1 MLRIEIFHRITG
13 HSEEIQIH
21 ESPARVGRHA
31 LSDVLVHE
39 RSVSV
44 HHGQF
49 TFDSVNVWYADTG
62 SSNGSKLDGGPV
74 PPHTF
79 IPISPGQ
86 ELDIGPV
93 TLRVVRESESRF
105 PRQHALET
113 QLADDAVT
121 MMTSLDVASASGDAA
136 SDREEWPSIGS
147 TAVAGNAIQQ
157 LQHLRVALDAISP
170 QRTAY
175 LECVREQLDSLPL
188 STRGPVFGQL
198 TREYPELLHLAEFSG
213 YLPVGGASPTNA
225 TPSEWMHHLT
235 GQATLGAQG
244 EPVLDARVLA
254 RTELVLRTFV
264 ESLIALRSG
273 QLELASDV
281 SLSLPT
287 SPLPSDARG
296 VLAFLFDFKANGEER
311 ITQLVREFS
320 GLSMHPQALMMAMQ
334 EGMGALAEA
343 LSPSALR
350 EVEETSRRERKTA
363 FDFLPTS
370 PGRLWEVYEGV
381 HTHLAHPAR
390 MRELIFGERFVRAYA
405 GMLGMRVESIAPTE
419 ESIEGVSDAVP
430 ETRIQEV
437 LQ

>member
-31 LSDVLVHE
+31 LSDVLIHE
-39 RSVSV
+39 RSVST

-49 TFDSVNVWYADTG
+49 TFDTMNVWYADTG

-93 TLRVVRESESRF
+93 TLRVVREGESRF
-105 PRQHALET
+105 PRRHALET

-121 MMTSLDVASASGDAA
+121 MMTSLDLASATSGDPH
-136 SDREEWPSIGS
+136 EEWPSLGS

-157 LQHLRVALDAISP
+157 LQHLRVALDAIAP
-170 QRTAY
+170 QRSAY
-175 LECVREQLDSLPL
+175 LDCVREQLESLPM

-198 TREYPELLHLAEFSG
+198 TREYPELLHLAEFSA
-213 YLPVGGASPTNA
+213 YLPVGGVAPVNT

-235 GQATLGAQG
+235 GQATVGAQG

-264 ESLIALRSG
+264 ESLLALRSG
-273 QLELASDV
+273 QLELANEV
-281 SLSLPT
+281 SLALPA

-296 VLAFLFDFKANGEER
+296 VLAFLFDFRADGEER
-311 ITQLVREFS
+311 ITQLVREFA
-320 GLSMHPQALMMAMQ
+320 GLSMHPQALMLAMQ
-334 EGMGALAEA
+334 EGLGAFAEA

-350 EVEETSRRERKTA
+350 VLEEGERRERKTA

-370 PGRLWEVYEGV
+370 PGRLWEVFEGV
-381 HTHLAHPAR
+381 HAHLAHPTR
-390 MRELIFGERFVRAYA
+390 MRELILGERFVRAYA
-405 GMLGMRVESIAPTE
+405 GMLGMRVESIPPEA
-419 ESIEGVSDAVP
+419 SIEAVP
-430 ETRIQEV
+430 ETRIQEA

>member
-31 LSDVLVHE
+31 LSDVLIHE

-49 TFDSVNVWYADTG
+49 TFDTMNVWYADTG

-93 TLRVVRESESRF
+93 TLRVVRDGESRF
-105 PRQHALET
+105 PRRHALET

-121 MMTSLDVASASGDAA
+121 MMTSLDVASATSGDAI
-136 SDREEWPSIGS
+136 SGDPREEWPSLGS

-157 LQHLRVALDAISP
+157 LQHLRVALDAIAP
-170 QRTAY
+170 QRNAY
-175 LECVREQLDSLPL
+175 LECVREQLESLPM

-198 TREYPELLHLAEFSG
+198 TREYPELLHLAEFSA
-213 YLPVGGASPTNA
+213 YLPVGGPSPANT

-235 GQATLGAQG
+235 GQATMGAQG

-273 QLELASDV
+273 QSELANEV

-311 ITQLVREFS
+311 ITQLVREFA

-334 EGMGALAEA
+334 EGMGAFAEA

-350 EVEETSRRERKTA
+350 DVEETSRRERKTA

-381 HTHLAHPAR
+381 HAHLAHPGR
-390 MRELIFGERFVRAYA
+390 MREVIFGERFVRAYA
-405 GMLGMRVESIAPTE
+405 GMLGMRVESIATE
-419 ESIEGVSDAVP
+419 DALHEVVP